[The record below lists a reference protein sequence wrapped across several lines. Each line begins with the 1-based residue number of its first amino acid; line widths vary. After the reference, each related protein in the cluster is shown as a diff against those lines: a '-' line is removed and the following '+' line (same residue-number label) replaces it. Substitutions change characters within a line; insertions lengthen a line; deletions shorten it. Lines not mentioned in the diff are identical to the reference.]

1 MKHLL
6 AWAIICATMT
16 CITVTAQAASDVP
29 DFAAVKTV
37 CGKCHTTAVFEGKP
51 RNWDRWN
58 DVFADMTQ
66 RGASG
71 TNEDLGR
78 VTRYFLE
85 NLTLVNINT
94 SAAEEIAGILGVSD
108 EVAEAITERRRK
120 QPFAGLAELRALPGV
135 DSAKLEQRRSRISF

>member
-1 MKHLL
+1 MKGL
-6 AWAIICATMT
+6 AFCALT
-16 CITVTAQAASDVP
+16 CLTITANAGSGSTDLDS
-29 DFAAVKTV
+29 VKTV

-51 RNWDRWN
+51 RGWDRWN

-66 RGASG
+66 RGATG
-71 TNEDLGR
+71 TNEELGR

-108 EVAEAITERRRK
+108 EVAEAIIERRRK
-120 QPFAGLAELRALPGV
+120 QPFSGLADLRALPGV
-135 DSAKLEQRRSRISF
+135 DSAKLDQRRSRVSF